1 MKKQSEVF
9 KMIEISMYAA
19 LIVVSI
25 YFVRIPMPTAFVH
38 PGNAL
43 VILALLLMGF
53 KRGLMAAMLGLFI
66 FDATAGYITSV
77 PFTLLE
83 NFLVLL
89 VIEGIYRIAFHRE
102 DYFISI
108 VSLGIMGALTK
119 IIAIFI
125 KHTVTQLLLGS
136 TTATAL
142 TLALSKMP
150 ASFITG
156 AVTAV
161 LVPLLYFPMKKV
173 FEKFHTIGE

>member
-1 MKKQSEVF
+1 MKKQSDVF
-9 KMIEISMYAA
+9 EMIEVSMYAA

-43 VILALLLMGF
+43 VILGLLLMGF

-66 FDATAGYITSV
+66 FDATAGYMTSV

-89 VIEGIYRIAFHRE
+89 VIEGIYRLAFQRE
-102 DYFISI
+102 DYFLSI
-108 VSLGIMGALTK
+108 VSLGILGALTK
-119 IIAIFI
+119 VIAIFI
-125 KHTVTQLLLGS
+125 KHTITQLLLGN
-136 TTATAL
+136 TAAAAL

-156 AVTAV
+156 VVTAV
-161 LVPLLYFPMKKV
+161 LVPLLYFPMKKI
-173 FEKFHTIGE
+173 FEKFHPIGQ